1 MASPGPFFTDDTM
14 ERLANE
20 EARLLGSMM
29 RGLAPARQSAISRRV
44 YPSSL
49 GSLDQFPAE
58 VLIMILWYLDFQS
71 LSRISR
77 TSFLGKDLVEGMA
90 AYRDMM
96 HHAPEALTALGRTGL
111 LSIYSAALLHQS
123 LRSKECVSCYDF
135 GAFLLLPSCE
145 RVCFE
150 CLDRN
155 SALRVM
161 RVNDAKAAF
170 SLTAAHLKKIPIMRT
185 IPGEY
190 GIRFKASHRKS
201 LRLVNVRQA
210 KRLAIEVHGSS
221 EALKRI
227 APRAPRSGD
236 RRRIW
241 TLRALHDAPIDPPGS
256 DMSKIY
262 RQRDQPEDELGG
274 VATVRFPFLSP
285 SGFADTGRLC
295 RGCELT
301 YQHFKYGEL
310 PEQVCRELS
319 GPSRGS
325 HDPFRAAVS
334 RLRTKED
341 FRTHMQ
347 HCYGVQRLLG
357 RERSG
362 EQSG

>member
-1 MASPGPFFTDDTM
+1 M
-14 ERLANE
+14 ERLENE
-20 EARLLGSMM
+20 KARLLGSMI
-29 RGLAPARQSAISRRV
+29 RGLTPACQSAISRRV

-49 GSLDQFPAE
+49 GSLDQLPAE
-58 VLIMILWYLDFQS
+58 VLVMILGYLDFQS

-77 TSFLGKDLVEGMA
+77 TSFLGKGLVEGMA
-90 AYRDMM
+90 SYRDMM

-111 LSIYSAALLHQS
+111 LSIHSATLLHQS
-123 LRSKECVSCYDF
+123 LRSKECVSRYEF

-155 SALRVM
+155 SALRAM

-170 SLTAAHLKKIPIMRT
+170 GLTAAHLKKIPTMKT

-201 LRLVNVRQA
+201 LHPVNVRQA
-210 KRLAIEVHGSS
+210 KMLAIDVHGSS

-227 APRAPRSGD
+227 APPAPRLGD

-241 TLRALHDAPIDPPGS
+241 TLSALHGASIDPPGS

-274 VATVRFPFLSP
+274 VATLRFPFLTP

-295 RGCELT
+295 QGCELT
-301 YQHFKYGEL
+301 YKLFKYNEL

-325 HDPFRAAVS
+325 HEPFRAAMS

-341 FRTHMQ
+341 FQTHTQ
-347 HCYGVQRLLG
+347 HCYGSQRLLG
-357 RERSG
+357 GVLGRERPGEESG
-362 EQSG
+362 